1 MGPEVRLIQEDHRP
15 HLPEGRHFYCLL
27 RGQLGTKGMNNGR
40 LDFRLL
46 ESNTGAFLQLFA
58 ELVPM
63 YYWSS
68 RVFFQVVSNKFLE
81 VTIMYDTHFL

>member
-46 ESNTGAFLQLFA
+46 ESNTGAFLLLFA
-58 ELVPM
+58 EL
-63 YYWSS
+63 
-68 RVFFQVVSNKFLE
+68 RNKFLE